1 MINKKQIFIYLL
13 GIIILSTASQIIL
26 QANIGSSAVSSF
38 SMILYLIIGK
48 VSYGTMLFIMNICF
62 VLIFL
67 LVYKNIKY
75 AIISLCFSLF
85 ASFYIDFVRWLFVT
99 KLPNDEIY
107 FQIPLFII
115 GFVTMSFGIALVQY
129 SNLVKLP
136 FELLQQAISKLVKKD
151 LNFVRVFV
159 EVSLV
164 IITVVLF
171 VVSDNPLLNFINIGT
186 LITMLLT
193 GPLVYNFNNFFKKIN
208 LLKKE
213 NENETKS
220 L

>member
-1 MINKKQIFIYLL
+1 MFSKKQLIIYIL
-13 GIIILSTASQIIL
+13 GILILSTASQIIL

-38 SMILYLIIGK
+38 SMILYLMFGK

-67 LVYKNIKY
+67 LVYRNLKY
-75 AIISLCFSLF
+75 SIISLCFSLS

-99 KLPNDEIY
+99 SLPNEEIY
-107 FQIPLFII
+107 QQVILFIT

-129 SNLVKLP
+129 SKLVKLP

-151 LNFVRVFV
+151 INFVRVFV

-164 IITVVLF
+164 IITVILF
-171 VVSDNPLLNFINIGT
+171 VVSNNELYKFINVGT
-186 LITMLLT
+186 LITMFLT
-193 GPLVYNFNNFFKKIN
+193 GPLVYNFNKFFTKIN
-208 LLKKE
+208 LIKKE
-213 NENETKS
+213 NENA
-220 L
+220 